1 MTIAHW
7 YHFRTS
13 KIQLESSV
21 NATDVNSTLSN
32 HMLKKAVVKIQSDDF
47 MTLRGSQRID
57 DSETEIKNQ
66 SRPNSGSSS
75 SSSTSSTGKLAI
87 E

>member
-1 MTIAHW
+1 
-7 YHFRTS
+7 
-13 KIQLESSV
+13 
-21 NATDVNSTLSN
+21 
-32 HMLKKAVVKIQSDDF
+32 MLKKAVVKIQSDDF

-87 E
+87 EWMIVMELEHSEILFEICRLLLKNLQKNYIGLT